1 MMVSNLRRLCAMAG
15 LALAL
20 AACSSGPTPAP
31 AAESDAGT
39 SGAPDAQACAAQGGT
54 LQPLGRRGLPQCV
67 VTYADA
73 GKVCRDDAEC
83 TGRCLATGEIV
94 AGQAASGTC
103 QRDVREN
110 FGCRQW
116 IEQGVARPT
125 ICID

>member
-1 MMVSNLRRLCAMAG
+1 MVC
-15 LALAL
+15 LALSL
-20 AACSSGPTPAP
+20 AACS
-31 AAESDAGT
+31 GT
-39 SGAPDAQACAAQGGT
+39 RHGSAKTVSAQAVDGAPDAQACAAQDGT

-83 TGRCLATGEIV
+83 TGRCLATGEIL
-94 AGQAASGTC
+94 AGQAATGTC

>member
-1 MMVSNLRRLCAMAG
+1 MKHASLHRLCAMSG
-15 LALAL
+15 LVLLL
-20 AACSSGPTPAP
+20 AACSSGPTASSAAQASTAAP
-31 AAESDAGT
+31 
-39 SGAPDAQACAAQGGT
+39 GAPDAQACAAQGGSM
-54 LQPLGRRGLPQCV
+54 QPLGRRGLPQCV

-73 GKVCRDDAEC
+73 GKVCRDDADC
-83 TGRCLATGEIV
+83 TGRCLATGEIM

-116 IEQGVARPT
+116 IEQGVARPA